1 MICGDSLVE
10 TVSTFVQFI
19 ESDFAFDN
27 KLVHSLSFQVLQPDV
42 LYTVREGGELSE
54 GETHWLTQN
63 NPVLLPTGQAMM
75 MTLDCGVL
83 CGQVYDGLDSVG
95 HCPHHSSR

>member
-1 MICGDSLVE
+1 MLSAILCGQQLTQYLE
-10 TVSTFVQFI
+10 EGERRWLKNENFLKT
-19 ESDFAFDN
+19 
-27 KLVHSLSFQVLQPDV
+27 FQVLQPDV

>member
-1 MICGDSLVE
+1 M
-10 TVSTFVQFI
+10 
-19 ESDFAFDN
+19 
-27 KLVHSLSFQVLQPDV
+27 LQPEV

-83 CGQVYDGLDSVG
+83 CGQVYDGLDTVG